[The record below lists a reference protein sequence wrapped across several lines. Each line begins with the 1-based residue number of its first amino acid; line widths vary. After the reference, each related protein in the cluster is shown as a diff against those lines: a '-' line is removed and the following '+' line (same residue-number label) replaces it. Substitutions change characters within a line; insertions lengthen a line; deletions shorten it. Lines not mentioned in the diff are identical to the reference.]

1 MQLGVSEPL
10 HCLSSSFLLW
20 EEVDE
25 CGTSRDD
32 GTRFSPKTSCPSSPL
47 TQLSSVV
54 SVSHLSPGGRRRSPP
69 PAAFCCITSESS
81 SLSRLAPECAL
92 LHSESFDVSGNSW
105 LREIWWK
112 VLRPVFTPSQ
122 MALNKLGGEDTNT
135 LFSEGLNLEDCFG
148 RFRCCMVV
156 LGTFQT

>member
-1 MQLGVSEPL
+1 MSRFIASLPRFSFGRKWMSVGHQEMMGLASLPRLPVLPL
-10 HCLSSSFLLW
+10 PSLSSALW
-20 EEVDE
+20 SRSLISAQVDDA
-25 CGTSRDD
+25 G
-32 GTRFSPKTSCPSSPL
+32 
-47 TQLSSVV
+47 
-54 SVSHLSPGGRRRSPP
+54 PP